1 LETIASQ
8 LTIAI
13 ENASRYGESQAR
25 ETLRGELLHQVVS
38 AQERER
44 QRIARELH
52 DGTGQALTALG
63 LGFAAA
69 SVNVQHNPN
78 LAAVQL
84 TELKTMSMQALQ
96 ELRDLISDL
105 RPSLLDDLGLVPALQ
120 SQVQSFTQRTGV
132 PVDFVLN
139 GRRQRV
145 QAEIET
151 IVFRIAQEALTN
163 VAKHA
168 QASRVTVQIGF
179 DENVLNLEIRDDGA
193 GFEPPAAF
201 EAADGPHQ
209 VWGLLGMQERVALVG
224 GSCVVHSKPGEGTAV
239 QVTIPIKNE

>member
-1 LETIASQ
+1 MAGGLVLGLPADMVLLTPRDLSLLETIASQ

-69 SVNVQHNPN
+69 SENVRHDPE
-78 LAAVQL
+78 LAASQL
-84 TELKTMSMQALQ
+84 AELKTMSTQALQ
-96 ELRDLISDL
+96 ELRDLIGDL

-132 PVDFVLN
+132 QADFVLN

-145 QAEIET
+145 QPEIET
-151 IVFRIAQEALTN
+151 ILFRIAQEALTN

-168 QASRVTVQIGF
+168 QASQVTV
-179 DENVLNLEIRDDGA
+179 RDC
-193 GFEPPAAF
+193 
-201 EAADGPHQ
+201 
-209 VWGLLGMQERVALVG
+209 L
-224 GSCVVHSKPGEGTAV
+224 
-239 QVTIPIKNE
+239 